1 VRCNLGVKVRSAKR
15 RLQSL
20 EELGLEMEESLFP
33 ELLETFGHDA
43 AEHIAALRSV
53 IAAGE
58 GRAPVF

>member
-1 VRCNLGVKVRSAKR
+1 
-15 RLQSL
+15 
-20 EELGLEMEESLFP
+20 MEESLFP

-43 AEHIAALRSV
+43 AEHIAVLRSA